1 MEDIAGRTVWITG
14 AGTGIGRAMALAFA
28 AAGCRLAL
36 TGRSEGTLAETHAM
50 VTAAGGHAMMAVA
63 DVADAEQ
70 VTRAHGQVVVALG
83 PVQILVNNAGA
94 NAKRRHWADLSPADM
109 AAVVDVNLKGPFL
122 CSLAVLPAMRAA
134 GGGLLIHT
142 ASVAGTGIF
151 AVPGPSYTAAK
162 HGARA
167 MSATI
172 NAEEG
177 IHGIRSVCINPGE
190 VATPILDTRPRP
202 PSPAERA
209 IMIQPEDI
217 AAAAVFAA
225 RMPPR
230 TCMAEM
236 TITPTDNQ
244 FYRATAQS
252 IAGQSV
258 SAQSGFAQSASAQSA
273 SALPR

>member
-1 MEDIAGRTVWITG
+1 MMQDLTGRVVWITG
-14 AGTGIGRAMALAFA
+14 AGTGIGPAMALAFA
-28 AAGCRLAL
+28 EAGCRLAL
-36 TGRSEGTLAETHAM
+36 TGRSRETLAETHSQ
-50 VTAAGGHAMMAVA
+50 VEAAGGQAMLALA
-63 DVADAEQ
+63 DVADAHQ
-70 VTRAHGQVVVALG
+70 VTRAHLAVVNELG
-83 PVQILVNNAGA
+83 DVQILVNNAGT
-94 NAKRRHWADLSPADM
+94 NARKRHWADLSPADM
-109 AAVVDVNLKGPFL
+109 AAVVDVNVKGPFQ
-122 CSLAVLPAMRAA
+122 CALAVLPSMRAQ
-134 GGGLLIHT
+134 GGGLLIHV

-151 AVPGPSYTAAK
+151 TVSGPSYTASK
-162 HGARA
+162 HAARA

-190 VATPILDTRPRP
+190 VATPILDTRPKP
-202 PSPAERA
+202 PSAEERA

-244 FYRATAQS
+244 FYRASAQA
-252 IAGQSV
+252 IAG
-258 SAQSGFAQSASAQSA
+258 A
-273 SALPR
+273 PR

>member
-1 MEDIAGRTVWITG
+1 MMQDLTGRVVWITG

-28 AAGCRLAL
+28 EAGCRLAL
-36 TGRSEGTLAETHAM
+36 TGRSRETLAETRNQ
-50 VTAAGGHAMMAVA
+50 VEAAGGQAMLSLA
-63 DVADAEQ
+63 DVADPHQ
-70 VTRAHGQVVVALG
+70 VIRAHLEIVEALG
-83 PVQILVNNAGA
+83 DVQILVNNAGT
-94 NAKRRHWADLSPADM
+94 NARKRHWAELSPADM
-109 AAVVDVNLKGPFL
+109 GTVVDVNVKGPFQ
-122 CSLAVLPAMRAA
+122 CALAVLPAMRAQ
-134 GGGLLIHT
+134 GGGLLIHV

-151 AVPGPSYTAAK
+151 AVSGPSYTASK
-162 HGARA
+162 HAARA

-202 PSPAERA
+202 PSAEERA
-209 IMIQPEDI
+209 LMIQPEDI

-244 FYRATAQS
+244 FYRATAQA
-252 IAGQSV
+252 IAG
-258 SAQSGFAQSASAQSA
+258 ARR
-273 SALPR
+273 P